1 MKVVILAGG
10 KGTRLTEETILRPK
24 PMVEI
29 GGKPLLWHIMS
40 IFSRYG
46 FNEFVVC
53 CGYKGYMIKEYF
65 ANYALHMS
73 DVSIDLER
81 STVSLHNKKT
91 EPWVISLVD
100 TGEET
105 QTGGRLKRVAD
116 KIEGEPFLFTYGDGV
131 GDVNI
136 PELVRFHR
144 DMGKLATLTAVRPS
158 GRFGRLGL
166 ADDLVDSF
174 REKPKAG
181 EGWINGGY
189 FILEPEV
196 LSLIEGDS
204 TIWERDP
211 LEKLADQGELAAFRH
226 NGFWEAM
233 DTMRDKEH
241 LQQLWESGCAKW
253 LG

>member
-1 MKVVILAGG
+1 
-10 KGTRLTEETILRPK
+10 
-24 PMVEI
+24 
-29 GGKPLLWHIMS
+29 MS

-53 CGYKGYMIKEYF
+53 CGYKGYMTNEYF

-81 STVSLHNKKT
+81 NTVSLHNKKT

-116 KIEGEPFLFTYGDGV
+116 KIEGGPFLFTYGDGV
-131 GDVNI
+131 ADVNI
-136 PELVRFHR
+136 PELMQFHR

-166 ADDLVDSF
+166 AGDLVESF

-204 TIWERDP
+204 TIWEREP
-211 LEKLADQGELAAFRH
+211 LEKLADKGELAKCVWR
-226 NGFWEAM
+226 
-233 DTMRDKEH
+233 
-241 LQQLWESGCAKW
+241 Q
-253 LG
+253 